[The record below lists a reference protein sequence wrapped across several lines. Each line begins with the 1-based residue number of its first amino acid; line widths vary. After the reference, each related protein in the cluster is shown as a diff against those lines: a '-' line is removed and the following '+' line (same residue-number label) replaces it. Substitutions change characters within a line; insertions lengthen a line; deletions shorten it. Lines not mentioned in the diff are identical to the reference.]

1 MSRPTNMREALP
13 AFMHTARRFAPYLKK
28 EVPLL
33 GGATLAML
41 GEVAFRLLE
50 PWPLKWVFDS
60 LLTDTTTAPANTV
73 MLLTVAAGAVVAA
86 TGLRAL
92 SAYGA
97 AIGFAL
103 AGNRVLAKVRHD
115 LFRHLQKLSLSYH
128 YTARNGDLTMRLVS
142 DVGMTKE
149 VIVTAVMP
157 MVVNVLILVGMIG
170 VMFWMN
176 AALALRVVLLMP
188 LILLITSSIGQKIHD
203 NARKQRKREGALA
216 ATASETMG
224 AIKVVQAYAL
234 EDHFAEQFEGQNE
247 KELKE
252 GVKGKRL
259 AASLERSVD
268 IVTAI
273 GLATVL
279 WSGSLRVLQGEM
291 TPGDL
296 LVFITYMKNAFRPLR
311 DLAKYTARLSK
322 ATAAGERLMD
332 ILDTQEMVVDAPTA
346 KPAPPLHGGIRFSDV
361 SFAYEESRLALDDVS
376 FKIEAGQKV
385 ALVGPS
391 GHGKSTIMSLLLR
404 LYEPETGLIL
414 LDGKDFRRYTIE
426 SVRSQMSV
434 VLQDSPLFAMSVR
447 DNIAIGA
454 ANVTDEEIERA
465 ARLANADEFIRNLP
479 EGYDTI
485 LGERGVTL
493 SGGQRQRLAIARA
506 AVRNTPIL
514 ILDEPIT
521 GLDESNAR
529 IVLSAL
535 EKLMEGRTTLLITH
549 DLRHT
554 TMVDQILY
562 IEHGRIVESG
572 SHADLMARGGRY
584 AAMVQ
589 LQQHTAGEGYHAL
602 ATP

>member
-1 MSRPTNMREALP
+1 MSRPSTMRDALP
-13 AFMHTARRFAPYLKK
+13 AFGRMARRFAPYLKK
-28 EVPLL
+28 ETPLL
-33 GGATLAML
+33 AGSTFAML

-50 PWPLKWVFDS
+50 PLPLKWVFDS
-60 LLTDTTTAPANTV
+60 LLGANSTVAPTNAV
-73 MLLTVAAGAVVAA
+73 FWLTLAAGALIAV
-86 TGLRAL
+86 TGGRAL
-92 SAYGA
+92 AAYAA

-103 AGNRVLAKVRHD
+103 AGNRVLAQVRHD
-115 LFRHLQKLSLSYH
+115 IFRHLQRLSLSYH
-128 YTARNGDLTMRLVS
+128 YGTRNGDLTMRLVS

-149 VIVTAVMP
+149 VMVTAVMP
-157 MVVNVLILVGMIG
+157 MIVNILVLVGMVG
-170 VMFWMN
+170 VMLWMN
-176 AALALRVVLLMP
+176 TGLAVRVILLMP
-188 LILLITSSIGQKIHD
+188 VILFISSKVGQRIHE

-234 EDHFAEQFEGQNE
+234 EDHFAEQFQGQNNQ
-247 KELKE
+247 ELKE

-273 GLATVL
+273 GLATIL
-279 WSGSLRVLQGEM
+279 WSGSLRVMQGEM

-332 ILDTQEMVVDAPTA
+332 ILDTQEMVTDAPNA
-346 KPAPPLHGGIRFSDV
+346 KPAPALRGAIEFSGV
-361 SFAYEESRLALDDVS
+361 SFGYDESRLALNEIS
-376 FKIEAGQKV
+376 FRVEAGQRV

-404 LYEPETGLIL
+404 LYDPESGLIL
-414 LDGKDFRRYTIE
+414 LDGKELRRFTVD
-426 SVRSQMSV
+426 SVRRQMSV
-434 VLQDSPLFAMSVR
+434 VLQDSPLFAMTVR
-447 DNIAIGA
+447 ENIAIGA
-454 ANVTDEEIERA
+454 PDATDEEIEHA
-465 ARLANADEFIRNLP
+465 AHLASADAFIRALP

-485 LGERGVTL
+485 LGERGVNL

-529 IVLSAL
+529 AVLGAL
-535 EKLMEGRTTLLITH
+535 ERLAEGRTTLLITH

-554 TMVDQILY
+554 ASVDLILY
-562 IEHGRIVESG
+562 IEHGVIVESG
-572 SHADLMARGGRY
+572 THEQLMATGGRY
-584 AAMVQ
+584 AAMMRMQGQGMEVQ
-589 LQQHTAGEGYHAL
+589 HVL
-602 ATP
+602 A